1 MSDHE
6 VDRLHG
12 LIHWVQRPG
21 VSQRVALARGPFQ
34 IAGQVMEQ
42 RAHVVHELQQCG
54 VLAGGPL
61 QSRHLSVEVL
71 CYLHHVSH
79 VGECRIVMPQG
90 GDGRDVRVSWR
101 QHRHSNHNVQVF
113 GNRIVEHC
121 VDGIKLAPA
130 SAALP
135 FGPMATVRRGFLAA
149 DHAELCRAEVAFHG
163 IAAASQRNLDQAS
176 KVRAFLPHNSSGRGI
191 ERRS

>member
-12 LIHWVQRPG
+12 LIHWVQRP
-21 VSQRVALARGPFQ
+21 
-34 IAGQVMEQ
+34 
-42 RAHVVHELQQCG
+42 
-54 VLAGGPL
+54 
-61 QSRHLSVEVL
+61 
-71 CYLHHVSH
+71 
-79 VGECRIVMPQG
+79 
-90 GDGRDVRVSWR
+90 
-101 QHRHSNHNVQVF
+101 
-113 GNRIVEHC
+113 
-121 VDGIKLAPA
+121 GIKLAPA

-149 DHAELCRAEVAFHG
+149 DHAELCRAEVSFHG

-176 KVRAFLPHNSSGRGI
+176 MVRAFLPHNSSGRGI